1 MNRHFDQS
9 DTIAAIATA
18 SGAGGIAIV
27 RISGEKAADILEK
40 MFIPARARDRFE
52 SHRLMYG
59 RAVDDN
65 GGTLD
70 EVMAVL
76 MRAPAT
82 YTRQD
87 VAEIHCHGG
96 AVSANAVLGRVLAL
110 GARTAMPGEFTRRAF
125 MNGRIDLARAEAVR
139 QLVGAGSQAAARASL
154 RQLEGGVS
162 GFVKRISD
170 RLTDIMA
177 LLEASTDFPE
187 EVEEEVAAEQ
197 VVEGLKAVI
206 REIRDRG
213 DARSARLIREGASIV
228 LAGRPNVGKS
238 SLMNALLDQERAI
251 VTDIP
256 GTTRDVLTERISIG
270 GVVAEI
276 SDTAGR
282 RTTEDPIERIGVDR
296 AERAAEGADVVL
308 IVLDAA
314 EDLDE
319 EGAALVKAAD
329 ERSVICLNK
338 GDLEVRTT
346 SEQLRGLTGAKILEI
361 SARTGAGLQA
371 LKEELSRRLSAGEEC
386 DGRLTA
392 RRHIELADSAA
403 KHLEQAV
410 EAVGDGLPLDTA
422 AVDIRAALSDL
433 SEITGENAA
442 ESVIDR
448 VFENFCVGK

>member
-1 MNRHFDQS
+1 MNGHFDQS

-27 RISGEKAADILEK
+27 RISGEKAAEILEK

-70 EVMAVL
+70 EVMAVM

-96 AVSANAVLGRVLAL
+96 AVSANAVLGRALAL
-110 GARTAMPGEFTRRAF
+110 GARTAMPGEFT
-125 MNGRIDLARAEAVR
+125 
-139 QLVGAGSQAAARASL
+139 RASL

-282 RTTEDPIERIGVDR
+282 RTAEDPIERIGVDR